1 MILKHR
7 KTQIFFFVISLFFLL
22 VIILFGLR
30 NSVKDLNK
38 ELSQIKKEIRKEKN
52 LIKVSESDFTN
63 LSKSSRIN
71 KIAKE
76 KLGLERANS
85 YQIKKL
91 SDFYIN
97 QNIDVR

>member
-7 KTQIFFFVISLFFLL
+7 KTQILFFVISLFFLL
-22 VIILFGLR
+22 LIILFGLR

-38 ELSQIKKEIRKEKN
+38 EFSQIKKEIRKEKN

-97 QNIDVR
+97 

>member
-7 KTQIFFFVISLFFLL
+7 KTQILFFVISFFCFIF
-22 VIILFGLR
+22 IILFGLR
-30 NSVKDLNK
+30 NNVKDLNK
-38 ELSQIKKEIRKEKN
+38 ELSQIKKKISNEIN
-52 LIKVSESDFTN
+52 LIKILESDFTN

-76 KLGLERANS
+76 KLGLEKTNS

-91 SDFYIN
+91 SDLY
-97 QNIDVR
+97 

>member
-1 MILKHR
+1 MIFKHK
-7 KTQIFFFVISLFFLL
+7 KTQVLFLVISFFFLL
-22 VIILFGLR
+22 LVILSGLR
-30 NSVKDLNK
+30 NGVKDLNK
-38 ELSQIKKEIRKEKN
+38 ELSQIKKEIIKEQN
-52 LIKVSESDFTN
+52 ITKVLKSDFTN
-63 LSKSSRIN
+63 LSNSSRIS

-76 KLGLERANS
+76 KLGLQRTNS

>member
-7 KTQIFFFVISLFFLL
+7 KIQILFFVISFFFF
-22 VIILFGLR
+22 ISMILFGLR
-30 NSVKDLNK
+30 NNVKDLNK
-38 ELSQIKKEIRKEKN
+38 ELSQIKKEISKERN
-52 LIKVSESDFTN
+52 LIKILESDFTS

-71 KIAKE
+71 KIAEE
-76 KLGLERANS
+76 KLGLQRTNS

-97 QNIDVR
+97 

>member
-1 MILKHR
+1 MIFKHKR
-7 KTQIFFFVISLFFLL
+7 TQVLFLVISFFFLL
-22 VIILFGLR
+22 LVILSGLR

-38 ELSQIKKEIRKEKN
+38 ELSKIKKEIIKEQN
-52 LIKVSESDFTN
+52 VTKVLKSDFTN
-63 LSKSSRIN
+63 LSNSSRIS

-76 KLGLERANS
+76 KLGLQRTNS

-97 QNIDVR
+97 

>member
-7 KTQIFFFVISLFFLL
+7 KTQILFFVISLFFLL
-22 VIILFGLR
+22 VTILFGLR
-30 NSVKDLNK
+30 NSLKDLNK

>member
-1 MILKHR
+1 M
-7 KTQIFFFVISLFFLL
+7 LL
-22 VIILFGLR
+22 VILSSLR
-30 NSVKDLNK
+30 NGVKDLSK
-38 ELSQIKKEIRKEKN
+38 ELSQIKKEIIKEQNVITVLK
-52 LIKVSESDFTN
+52 SDFTN
-63 LSKSSRIN
+63 LSKSSRIS

-76 KLGLERANS
+76 KLGLQRTNS

>member
-7 KTQIFFFVISLFFLL
+7 KTQILFFVISLFFLL
-22 VIILFGLR
+22 VIILSGLR